1 VVRLFHHWCSRR
13 KIVLFVVELAVATAV
28 AALIIALAAGAGAGQ
43 RALHSALACC
53 LVFQGALYFGDLYDP
68 GVAAK
73 DRAEGARLLRTL
85 AWAALVLSALAL
97 TWARSAPAPVLLA
110 GAAGAA
116 AALILTRSAL
126 PAILG
131 APERVLLYGCGTRVA
146 ELVRAIERDA
156 EGEFEVAGRWHGP
169 GIEEAARRLGAQ
181 VVVAAAD
188 EGSEV
193 LPSESLLRLKLRG
206 VRVLGATDFAERALR
221 RLPVSHLEAGELAF
235 SDGFREG
242 RLDAFAKRA
251 FDLAAAIGLGIAS
264 APLIGL
270 AALLVRLDSPGPV
283 FYRQERVGRGGRLFV
298 MTKLRTMRADAEADG
313 LPRWA
318 RPSDGRV
325 TRMGR
330 LLRKAR
336 IDELPQI
343 FAVIRGEMS
352 FVGPRPERPFFVEQI
367 KREVPFYALREEV
380 KPGITGWA
388 QIRYPYGASLE
399 DARAK
404 LEYDLYYLKNR
415 SLFLDAAIVFHTVRH
430 VLGRRGA
437 R

>member
-1 VVRLFHHWCSRR
+1 M
-13 KIVLFVVELAVATAV
+13 LFVVELAAATAV
-28 AALIIALAAGAGAGQ
+28 AALAIGLASGASSGA
-43 RALHSALACC
+43 RALPALACG

-68 GVAAK
+68 GVAAG
-73 DRAEGARLLRTL
+73 DRAAGERLLRTL
-85 AWAALVLSALAL
+85 AGAALALSALAL
-97 TWARSAPAPVLLA
+97 APARAGAGPALLA

-126 PAILG
+126 PTIVG
-131 APERVLLYGCGTRVA
+131 APERVVLYGRGARVA
-146 ELVRAIERDA
+146 ELARAIERDA
-156 EGEFEVAGRWHGP
+156 AGELEVVGRWDGP
-169 GIEEAARRLGAQ
+169 GLEEAAERLGATT
-181 VVVAAAD
+181 VVAAG
-188 EGSEV
+188 EVSEA
-193 LPSESLLRLKLRG
+193 LPSEALLRLKLRG

-221 RLPVSHLEAGELAF
+221 RLPVSHLKADELAF
-235 SDGFREG
+235 SDGFRVG
-242 RLDAFAKRA
+242 RLDALVKRA
-251 FDLAAAIGLGIAS
+251 FDVTAAAILGVVS
-264 APLIGL
+264 APV
-270 AALLVRLDSPGPV
+270 AAVAAAMVRLDSPGPV
-283 FYRQERVGRGGRLFV
+283 FYRQERVGLRGRPFV
-298 MTKLRTMRADAEADG
+298 ITKFRTMRMDAEADG
-313 LPRWA
+313 RPRWA
-318 RPSDGRV
+318 RASDGRV
-325 TRMGR
+325 TRLGR
-330 LLRKAR
+330 FLRKAR

-343 FAVIRGEMS
+343 LAVLRGDMS

-388 QIRYPYGASLE
+388 QIRYPYGASVE